1 MTRVPDKWQ
10 SLPARAEQNPAYSR
24 TQLLGFVVML
34 TDTYT
39 NPFRDRTRNLS
50 SAVNPYLHQ
59 LRHAHHLPLLHGA
72 QLKQATTDW
81 HSYFQT
87 AGVREPQA
95 LLVEIGCYRGSNLVE
110 IAQRYPQ
117 TACIGIDLTFKRVV
131 LTAQAIHAQ
140 QLPNAVS
147 VLSDA
152 RDLAALFQPDQL
164 DGVICFFPD
173 PWTKKPRQ
181 RKKRLLTTNFCA
193 QLATIVKDRGFI
205 WLKTD
210 AEDYFAHATQT
221 LCTQGFC
228 FSDTIPVEL
237 ISVFERRFLAQHR
250 KIYGGVLI
258 NDKHVPIRGHT
269 HALVGE
275 GEAEHSM
282 RRINSRGARHQLA
295 P

>member
-1 MTRVPDKWQ
+1 MTCVPDKWQ
-10 SLPARAEQNPAYSR
+10 PLPARAEQNPAYSR

-34 TDTYT
+34 ANTYT
-39 NPFRDRTRNLS
+39 DPFRDRTHNLS
-50 SAVNPYLHQ
+50 SEVNPYLHL

-72 QLKQATTDW
+72 QLQQAATDW
-81 HSYFQT
+81 HTYFQT
-87 AGVREPQA
+87 AGMPKPQA

-152 RDLAALFQPDQL
+152 RDLAALFHPDQL

-173 PWTKKPRQ
+173 PWAKPRQ

-193 QLATIVKDRGFI
+193 QLAKIVKDAGFV

-210 AEDYFAHATQT
+210 ATDYFAHATQT
-221 LCTQGFC
+221 LLAEGFC
-228 FSDTIPVEL
+228 FSDTVPVEL
-237 ISVFERRFLAQHR
+237 TSVFERRFLAQHR

-258 NDKHVPIRGHT
+258 NDKHMPIRGHT
-269 HALVGE
+269 HALVRE
-275 GEAEHSM
+275 GGCPQHA
-282 RRINSRGARHQLA
+282 RINSRGARHQLA